1 MSSPTQPVR
10 PQEGSAGAPI
20 EVTVLAFARAREA
33 LGQSRLTLT
42 VPADST
48 VDECLDEVA
57 RRHTGIAAM
66 REGLLLAVNEAY
78 AHGHTRLRAGD
89 TVGLIPPVSG
99 G

>member
-1 MSSPTQPVR
+1 MNSPTRPVS
-10 PQEGSAGAPI
+10 PEEQSATALI

-33 LGQSRLTLT
+33 LGQSRLTLA

-48 VDECLDEVA
+48 VDDCLDEIA
-57 RRHTGIAAM
+57 RRYPAIAAM
-66 REGLLLAVNEAY
+66 REGLLLAVNETY
-78 AHGHTRLRAGD
+78 AGGHTRLRAGD